1 MVRDTGIEPVTSS
14 VSGKRSPAELIAPGK
29 SRRWRR
35 ESNPCARLCRPLPHH
50 SATPP
55 LGLMP
60 LHLRADDGI
69 RTRDPHLGK
78 VMRYQLRYIRV
89 PRARSSPGA
98 MQNISARWRP
108 DTNPLFTSGIWCV
121 QRSARLGRDAANPRP
136 RGRHQAP
143 SRNPRG
149 GSRCQGGL
157 SVGRWSPRGGGK
169 RSPPRGGLPA
179 AVSGESAA
187 RGEGQSTCA
196 DQRILVPADKR
207 ANLLPRSNPSND
219 GLVAQWESVR
229 LTRGRSL
236 VRYQPGPPSVYASQ
250 RRFLPIGIARWA
262 IHGRSPF
269 SYRGCWRALVN
280 PPPWRGGLDA
290 PYHDGTPG
298 ARTAPRSGD
307 RPAPSTTR

>member
-1 MVRDTGIEPVTSS
+1 MTSS

-136 RGRHQAP
+136 RGVIKRPPGTRAAAAGVKVDCR
-143 SRNPRG
+143 SG
-149 GSRCQGGL
+149 GGPQ
-157 SVGRWSPRGGGK
+157 GGK

-250 RRFLPIGIARWA
+250 RRFCRLASPDGLSTGDLPFLPWLLARARQPSAMAGWS
-262 IHGRSPF
+262 R
-269 SYRGCWRALVN
+269 RAL
-280 PPPWRGGLDA
+280 P
-290 PYHDGTPG
+290 
-298 ARTAPRSGD
+298 
-307 RPAPSTTR
+307 

>member
-1 MVRDTGIEPVTSS
+1 MTSS

-98 MQNISARWRP
+98 MQNISARWRL
-108 DTNPLFTSGIWCV
+108 DTNPLFTSGIWGV
-121 QRSARLGRDAANPRP
+121 QTGVRARRGTVTPGPRRPADGGPAVCAAWVRRTAPRGDATVVPMPPARWRLGANPPVRP
-136 RGRHQAP
+136 RSTTLTSGFWYRHP
-143 SRNPRG
+143 TVLIFCLVRT
-149 GSRCQGGL
+149 L
-157 SVGRWSPRGGGK
+157 
-169 RSPPRGGLPA
+169 
-179 AVSGESAA
+179 
-187 RGEGQSTCA
+187 
-196 DQRILVPADKR
+196 RI
-207 ANLLPRSNPSND
+207 D

-236 VRYQPGPPSVYASQ
+236 VRYQPGPQHKTLEGPSRLCVAGVFEMRPRAAVSPPGVSSGPWQ
-250 RRFLPIGIARWA
+250 RSTATPDLRSAPSPRR
-262 IHGRSPF
+262 GR
-269 SYRGCWRALVN
+269 RGA
-280 PPPWRGGLDA
+280 RGG
-290 PYHDGTPG
+290 T
-298 ARTAPRSGD
+298 
-307 RPAPSTTR
+307 